1 MGGRGGCRPGVG
13 VGALQRRQ
21 TFVLELAGRKREL
34 LRRCGPFNSL
44 TTER

>member
-1 MGGRGGCRPGVG
+1 MGRGLRPGVG
-13 VGALQRRQ
+13 VRALQRRQ

-34 LRRCGPFNSL
+34 LRSCGPFKSL